1 MASYELYRKS
11 SIGTSL
17 TDALEEMVT
26 NGTISPLLAVKV
38 LMQFDKSMQDALQTK
53 VKSKTNFKGH
63 LHTYRFCD
71 NVWTFILENAAFK
84 TDNETQSVDHVKI
97 VACDAKIIAR

>member
-1 MASYELYRKS
+1 
-11 SIGTSL
+11 
-17 TDALEEMVT
+17 
-26 NGTISPLLAVKV
+26 
-38 LMQFDKSMQDALQTK
+38 MQSMQDALQTK

-84 TDNETQSVDHVKI
+84 TDNETQNVDHVKI